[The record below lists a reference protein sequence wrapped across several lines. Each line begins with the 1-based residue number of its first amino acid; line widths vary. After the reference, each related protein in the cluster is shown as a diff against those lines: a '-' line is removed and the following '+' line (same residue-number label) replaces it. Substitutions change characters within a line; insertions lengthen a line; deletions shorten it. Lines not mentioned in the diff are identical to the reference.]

1 MWSHKKWGCYAVFC
15 NLLGLSSYS
24 DAKFSMYK
32 SFLPLF
38 VPGHGTQY
46 FFSNDAR
53 LGGATVARLTPVQK
67 VACSNHVRVTSEVLQ
82 RRLETKCGAIR
93 NGVVMLCFV
102 IY

>member
-15 NLLGLSSYS
+15 NLLGLRSHS

-67 VACSNHVRVTSEVLQ
+67 VACSNHVRVNSKVFPCGIQ
-82 RRLETKCGAIR
+82 RKGETHQ
-93 NGVVMLCFV
+93 
-102 IY
+102 